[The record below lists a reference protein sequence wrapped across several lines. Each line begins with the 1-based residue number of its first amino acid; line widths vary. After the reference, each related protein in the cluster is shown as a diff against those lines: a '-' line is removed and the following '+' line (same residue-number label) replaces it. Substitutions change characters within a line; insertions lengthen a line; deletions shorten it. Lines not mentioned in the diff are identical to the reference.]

1 MEIGMED
8 RNKNDNKDKRERECV
23 VAIFI
28 VIYESF
34 FLLGS
39 HSGDCD
45 SQQTQLCLVITFL
58 MGSIRALS
66 WPFPRY

>member
-8 RNKNDNKDKRERECV
+8 RNKNIIKTKERECV

-66 WPFPRY
+66 WPFPRH